1 MSCNKATVHAETVKH
16 LLLLVLL
23 HQQDCKQ
30 SCFLK
35 ESNDRF
41 TAEKKNRR
49 HNRSLVISNR
59 EMSPSAPVYM
69 SCLTFQVC
77 LFCSPH
83 QNERERE
90 REVSWG
96 KNTTPMIHRLQSSMA
111 ETELFSCWF
120 GKAQPHCLF
129 NQKSFSGYKQHN
141 MNFSKSSL
149 LCPKVNIFL
158 VVAYVRHMTLLLVS
172 RMFHIRTEVVITA
185 L

>member
-1 MSCNKATVHAETVKH
+1 MYLNVIIQI
-16 LLLLVLL
+16 LLFYL
-23 HQQDCKQ
+23 
-30 SCFLK
+30 SPAFLQ
-35 ESNDRF
+35 
-41 TAEKKNRR
+41 
-49 HNRSLVISNR
+49 
-59 EMSPSAPVYM
+59 APVER
-69 SCLTFQVC
+69 LETQ
-77 LFCSPH
+77 PH
-83 QNERERE
+83 ALGCYYQHQPERERE

-111 ETELFSCWF
+111 ETELFSYWF

-158 VVAYVRHMTLLLVS
+158 VVAYFRHMTLLLVS